1 MLLLLYEVTIAKLS
15 VVVKDDLDVPIVEDS
30 DCLFLPLNELWAD
43 PPSSCPLVAVPVHS
57 LVAYYPFDVD
67 IIPSVQ
73 DYGNAQH
80 QLQQQGVLV
89 SCPPASRSSPPSG
102 NYWTKS
108 PEMGY
113 QSSASKSKNLS
124 GSGSEDTLVQNQQSS
139 EWENLPPVENP
150 KAKRLLSTKL
160 PLRPVLGAKGQKV
173 QQFESMN
180 NNGDVSM
187 STNDHHKSKNNEG
200 SDVNNKKRQKEKRSV
215 SKSKGGKKEGGVAA
229 PPWCENAELFDLLSD
244 KQSDS
249 SLFKQV
255 YDILR
260 TYGWSYR
267 YSGLAVLFLKPHAVK
282 QKVADLVLGKDG
294 FDSEEALLEGLCQ
307 EMDIPYL
314 RETGSRKTKGKDL
327 SGDLV
332 ILSSRA
338 STKSSYQRPPRLT
351 AKKKILGD
359 TNIKALERRRSSRET
374 AKASIKKSLSEH
386 ESPSQPDFSSL
397 SESSPFEKIETSD
410 GDDSPTK
417 GNCSS
422 SSGYFENSSRSHEA
436 KEVKRRLFPDEK
448 PAKKKKKSSNAKD
461 SQQQGARNKRS
472 HKRKSGENEDDE
484 EEVDDEVLSS
494 QSSVMQ
500 HDSDS
505 DTSPRPVKKAK
516 SANRMVDIGH
526 ESALL
531 CPPASAYQGDLRA
544 YIHSMISHMEDDTY
558 FNTHLPFPVP
568 GRIDETI
575 YLFNHIM
582 HSLRTGKGKMIYI
595 AGHPGGGKSQ
605 TVEITL
611 MFLNRLFNKHHPP
624 KQSPIQEE
632 DVTTATKKATRF
644 GSSTI
649 PSDSETT
656 TASSKARS
664 FSRFINVQEEN
675 DHHCFHIIR
684 ANAMRLDGMNTLK
697 HDLNTVCNL
706 FSEEDCTADR
716 LRDHFVEFP
725 AHDCE
730 LPWTSL
736 EVDYQHYLGLN
747 MFSQNIKRHLPPT
760 SSMQRLPP
768 NFTSNRSADIL
779 SAAEGVKGKRK
790 EKYRTYP
797 MVILFIDEI
806 DKLSGK
812 VYDKLFEMTKGRLI
826 VVGTGNTVHS
836 ILPDDASLIAMATGS
851 VDEPTDSGVVL
862 NPSSFQYSSAIRV
875 CSMIFNPYE
884 VSDFEAILA
893 FRTGDC
899 FSSKAL
905 ELLAKKIKQRGNGDV
920 RALLNW
926 AVAAMKKALEKH
938 VASKAADP
946 VSVMGF
952 ISPVHI
958 LQTEASPLDHHQKE
972 AIKALPFFPL
982 LMAVALIVHQNGLDE
997 SFSMTQAR
1005 AAHNSYLHSH
1015 NFNAETM
1022 FACQQHME
1030 NLLQYQVIKRIN
1042 PLSSNDKAI
1051 YRVNCNPVFLLEAP
1065 LLLESH
1071 KNELRAFLERRERLK
1086 RIDSE
1091 IE

>member
-1 MLLLLYEVTIAKLS
+1 MVADLS
-15 VVVKDDLDVPIVEDS
+15 VVKDDLDVPVVEDS

-43 PPSSCPLVAVPVHS
+43 PPSSCPLVAIPVHS
-57 LVAYYPFDVD
+57 LVAFYPFDVD

-73 DYGNAQH
+73 DYGNVQQQH
-80 QLQQQGVLV
+80 QRQGVLV
-89 SCPPASRSSPPSG
+89 SRPPAGRSSPPSAD
-102 NYWTKS
+102 YWTKS
-108 PEMGY
+108 PELGY
-113 QSSASKSKNLS
+113 QSSASKSKALS
-124 GSGSEDTLVQNQQSS
+124 GSGSEDTLVQNQEPS

-160 PLRPVLGAKGQKV
+160 PLRPVLGAKSQGV
-173 QQFESMN
+173 QMSRNE
-180 NNGDVSM
+180 DVSM
-187 STNDHHKSKNNEG
+187 STDDRPEKKNNED
-200 SDVNNKKRQKEKRSV
+200 SDVNDKKRLKEKRSI
-215 SKSKGGKKEGGVAA
+215 SKSKGGKKKVSASGA
-229 PPWCENAELFDLLSD
+229 PWCENAELLDLLSGN
-244 KQSDS
+244 QSDS

-282 QKVADLVLGKDG
+282 QKVVDLVLGKDA

-314 RETGSRKTKGKDL
+314 REAGSRKPRGKDL
-327 SGDLV
+327 HGDLL
-332 ILSSRA
+332 ILSSRGSA
-338 STKSSYQRPPRLT
+338 KPSYQRPPRLT

-359 TNIKALERRRSSRET
+359 TNIKALERRRSNREK
-374 AKASIKKSLSEH
+374 AKASLKNSLSGH
-386 ESPSQPDFSSL
+386 QSQTEPDFSSL
-397 SESSPFEKIETSD
+397 SESSPFEKIETS
-410 GDDSPTK
+410 GDDSPAK

-422 SSGYFENSSRSHEA
+422 SSGYFEDSSRTREA
-436 KEVKRRLFPDEK
+436 KEVKRRLFSDEK
-448 PAKKKKKSSNAKD
+448 PAKKKKKSSNVKN
-461 SQQQGARNKRS
+461 SQQQEARNKRS
-472 HKRKSGENEDDE
+472 HKRKSKENEDE
-484 EEVDDEVLSS
+484 EEEMDDEILSS
-494 QSSVMQ
+494 QSSTVQ

-505 DTSPRPVKKAK
+505 ESSPRPAKKAK
-516 SANRMVDIGH
+516 SVSKMVDIGR

-544 YIHSMISHMEDDTY
+544 YIQSMISHMEDDTY

-568 GRIDETI
+568 GRVDETI

-582 HSLRTGKGKMIYI
+582 HSLRIGKGKMIYI

-611 MFLNRLFNKHHPP
+611 LFLNRLFNKHHPP
-624 KQSPIQEE
+624 KQSPIGEG
-632 DVTTATKKATRF
+632 VITTGNHSHATKKASRF

-675 DHHCFHIIR
+675 DHHFFHIIR

-697 HDLNTVCNL
+697 QDLNAVCNL
-706 FSEEDCTADR
+706 FSEEECTADR

-760 SSMQRLPP
+760 SSLHRLPP

-779 SAAEGVKGKRK
+779 NIAEEVKGKRK

-851 VDEPTDSGVVL
+851 VDDPKDSGVVL
-862 NPSSFQYSSAIRV
+862 NPSSFQYSSAVRV

-893 FRTGDC
+893 FRAGDF
-899 FSSKAL
+899 FSAKAL
-905 ELLAKKIKQRGNGDV
+905 ELLAKKIKQRGNGDL
-920 RALLNW
+920 A
-926 AVAAMKKALEKH
+926 
-938 VASKAADP
+938 
-946 VSVMGF
+946 
-952 ISPVHI
+952 
-958 LQTEASPLDHHQKE
+958 
-972 AIKALPFFPL
+972 
-982 LMAVALIVHQNGLDE
+982 
-997 SFSMTQAR
+997 
-1005 AAHNSYLHSH
+1005 
-1015 NFNAETM
+1015 
-1022 FACQQHME
+1022 
-1030 NLLQYQVIKRIN
+1030 
-1042 PLSSNDKAI
+1042 
-1051 YRVNCNPVFLLEAP
+1051 
-1065 LLLESH
+1065 
-1071 KNELRAFLERRERLK
+1071 
-1086 RIDSE
+1086 
-1091 IE
+1091 